1 MGRKPKIPIQ
11 SMDDIISEP
20 RPMNPPSMSGGSVCV
35 VCKKEIDKC
44 CVEGGGIVKKI
55 KKATKA
61 TGKYITDTG
70 GLSSDLLNFGLPA
83 ATAAILAAPATAVG
97 GPAAGVAASALG
109 SKLGTLA
116 ADRIAKETVLENR
129 MGEGLGVKPKRKSRF
144 VKGSQESKDYMASLR
159 AKKGKKE

>member
-11 SMDDIISEP
+11 SIEINDIISEP

-44 CVEGGGIVKKI
+44 CVEGSGITKRI

-70 GLSSDLLNFGLPA
+70 GLSSDLLNYGLPA
-83 ATAAILAAPATAVG
+83 VTAALLSAPATAVG

-109 SKLGTLA
+109 SKLGVMA
-116 ADRIAKETVLENR
+116 SDKIAKETVLENR
-129 MGEGLGVKPKRKSRF
+129 MGEGLKPKRKSRF